1 MSNPTSNIESAF
13 VSAVYRACV
22 KVHNHT
28 VDETRQKTERNKMQI
43 RTRKTP
49 ISAPSC
55 TYLLSCSSIRLELS
69 SWLSKYLK
77 TEKAE
82 IEEEL
87 ALERFF
93 KHMPN
98 TKIEK
103 EQHVNQMAIR
113 AFHTLTTSGHG
124 QVARRDLPGER
135 CSIRYN
141 APDLTHTVVTIDND
155 PKTLLVNGR
164 LIRII
169 LVFIQKVL
177 YYVCLV

>member
-28 VDETRQKTERNKMQI
+28 VDETRQKNGTEQNADPDSEDTDFGAIMY
-43 RTRKTP
+43 
-49 ISAPSC
+49 ISAV
-55 TYLLSCSSIRLELS
+55 LLFYSTGIIIMIV
-69 SWLSKYLK
+69 KYLK

-155 PKTLLVNGR
+155 PKTLLVTD
-164 LIRII
+164 
-169 LVFIQKVL
+169 V
-177 YYVCLV
+177 